1 MWKKLLSIL
10 AVLAFFI
17 VILGCSKKDNAVVTA
32 TNHTW
37 YLYQDQGEDNVVSV
51 KFTDKRATVND
62 MSSIGDKVGIQR
74 LNVHNKRP
82 TFTLDNN
89 GKTIMVNSANK
100 LSFTLGKKYKEN
112 VYGRHMQGYYVT
124 YKGDTYKF
132 AYITKTDKKSKAVQE
147 NKSRSQKIS
156 YEQMKNHIVNIDYGA
171 EAPKNTN
178 FVGKYNFKTII
189 NYRRTDGNLT
199 VNNDGTYQM
208 TLTEHAAQ
216 ALNDKV
222 DNPTVMTTLVT
233 SGQVKSLYG
242 KYYLIPKNLLTIE
255 YYFHGQNQDHL
266 LPKSVNLKVDSKST
280 GNQIDL
286 ARTRIEEDSNQ
297 LYLFSSDYTVR
308 QQEGQSNS
316 KGNLLTKSNSNQT
329 ELKDAITQTNNY
341 YLSYLAN
348 PVQSNADFMQ
358 LVAAISD
365 NNKQKVGDVEV
376 DFGGKY
382 STNQNVSDYRGV
394 DVDGNSQPDMQYVFL
409 VTAAQNGDNSPTVAT
424 SKGKF
429 LVYGMLNNK
438 LYLLRQPDKDSTTV
452 TWTLVKDVSL
462 KVPALKFTVN

>member
-1 MWKKLLSIL
+1 M

-89 GKTIMVNSANK
+89 GKTITVNSANK
-100 LSFTLGKKYKEN
+100 LAFTLGKKYKEN
-112 VYGRHMQGYYVT
+112 VYGRHMKGYYVT

-147 NKSRSQKIS
+147 NKSRAQKIS
-156 YEQMKNHIVNIDYGA
+156 YEQIQNHIVNIDYGA

-242 KYYLIPKNLLTIE
+242 KYYLVPKNLLTIE

-382 STNQNVSDYRGV
+382 STNQNVSDYKGV

>member
-1 MWKKLLSIL
+1 MRKKLLSIL

-17 VILGCSKKDNAVVTA
+17 VIFGCSKKNNTVVTA

-37 YLYQDQGEDNVVSV
+37 YLYQDQGENDVVSV
-51 KFTDKRATVND
+51 KFSDKRAIVND
-62 MSSIGDKVGIQR
+62 MSAIGDKVGIQR
-74 LNVHNKRP
+74 LNIHNKRP

-89 GKTIMVNSANK
+89 GKTITINSSNK
-100 LSFTLGKKYKEN
+100 LSFTLGKAYKEN
-112 VYGRHMQGYYVT
+112 VYGRHMKGYYVN

-147 NKSRSQKIS
+147 NKSRAQKIS
-156 YEQMKNHIVNIDYGA
+156 YKQMKNHIVDIEYGA
-171 EAPKNTN
+171 ENLKNTN
-178 FVGKYNFKTII
+178 FVGTYDFKTII
-189 NYRRTDGNLT
+189 DYRRTDGNLT
-199 VNNDGTYQM
+199 INNNGTYQM

-216 ALNDKV
+216 SLSDTT
-222 DNPTVMTTLVT
+222 DNPTVMTTLVL

-242 KYYLIPKNLLTIE
+242 KYYLVPKNLLTIE

-266 LPKSVNLKVDSKST
+266 LPKSVNLKVNSKST
-280 GNQIDL
+280 GNQINL
-286 ARTRIEEDSNQ
+286 ARTRIEQDSDQ

-329 ELKDAITQTNNY
+329 KLKDAITQTNNY
-341 YLSYLAN
+341 YLSYLAD

-365 NNKQKVGDVEV
+365 NNDKKIGSVEV

-382 STNQNVSDYRGV
+382 STNQDVNDYKGV

-409 VTAAQNGDNSPTVAT
+409 VTAAQNGDNSPTVTT

-438 LYLLRQPDKDSTTV
+438 LYLLRQPDKDSTTI
-452 TWTLVKDVSL
+452 TWTLVKNISL

>member
-74 LNVHNKRP
+74 LNVHNKKP

-89 GKTIMVNSANK
+89 GKTITVNSANR
-100 LSFTLGKKYKEN
+100 LAFTLGKKYKEN

-233 SGQVKSLYG
+233 SGQIKSLYG
-242 KYYLIPKNLLTIE
+242 KYYLVPKNLLTIE

-266 LPKSVNLKVDSKST
+266 LTKSVNLKVDSKST

-308 QQEGQSNS
+308 QQDGQSNS

-452 TWTLVKDVSL
+452 TWTLVKGVSL

>member
-89 GKTIMVNSANK
+89 GKTITVNSANK
-100 LSFTLGKKYKEN
+100 LAFTLGKKYKEN
-112 VYGRHMQGYYVT
+112 VYGRHMKGYYVT

-147 NKSRSQKIS
+147 NKSRAQKIS
-156 YEQMKNHIVNIDYGA
+156 YEQIQNHIVNIDYGA

-242 KYYLIPKNLLTIE
+242 KYYLVPKNLLTIE

-382 STNQNVSDYRGV
+382 STNQNVSDYKGV

>member
-89 GKTIMVNSANK
+89 GKTITVNSANR
-100 LSFTLGKKYKEN
+100 LAFTLGKKYKEN

-452 TWTLVKDVSL
+452 TWTLVKGVSL

>member
-51 KFTDKRATVND
+51 KFTDKRAIVND

-89 GKTIMVNSANK
+89 GKTITVNSANK
-100 LSFTLGKKYKEN
+100 LAFTLGKKYKEN

-178 FVGKYNFKTII
+178 FIGKYNFKTII

-222 DNPTVMTTLVT
+222 DNPTIMTTLVT
-233 SGQVKSLYG
+233 SSQIKSLYG
-242 KYYLIPKNLLTIE
+242 KYYLVPKNLLTIE

-382 STNQNVSDYRGV
+382 STNQNVSDYKGV